1 MALISK
7 KKLPFKI
14 NLQLRKYLIK
24 YGREIAMP
32 LQYSDLL
39 RFENAISLYDKFG
52 NDTLWQTVFYPHN
65 DIDFVYEGL
74 KKSMLIYVLMVTKK
88 LLITSMSI
96 GLIYVLMATHSHF
109 AFELSIK

>member
-39 RFENAISLYDKFG
+39 RFES
-52 NDTLWQTVFYPHN
+52 
-65 DIDFVYEGL
+65 
-74 KKSMLIYVLMVTKK
+74 
-88 LLITSMSI
+88 SI
-96 GLIYVLMATHSHF
+96 IL
-109 AFELSIK
+109 